1 MNRLGQSFIT
11 LLVFMVFIFAA
22 TRASGDPAPLILPID
37 ASQEQVDLIRQQIGT
52 DRPYPVQF
60 AFFLRDMATFNFGR
74 SVVHRLPVTTMLRD
88 RIGNSLKLYLA
99 STLIVLFRAF
109 PLGMLAATRRGRLP
123 DHIVR
128 FVAAAGQAAPG
139 FWVGLV
145 LIEIFAV
152 QAGVLPVSG
161 MCDSVFSDDCGG
173 IGDWKFFIMPGITHA
188 LLLFASITRLL
199 RSSMLE
205 TLDAEYVK
213 LARAKGVSEIRVVW
227 IHVFRNAL
235 LPIMTFM
242 AIWTGTAVAGS
253 VVTETVFN
261 WPGVGLLFIESVNF
275 RDFPI
280 VQAVVALVAVGVL
293 LANLVVDLLYAV
305 VDPRIRIATG
315 TR

>member
-1 MNRLGQSFIT
+1 
-11 LLVFMVFIFAA
+11 
-22 TRASGDPAPLILPID
+22 
-37 ASQEQVDLIRQQIGT
+37 
-52 DRPYPVQF
+52 
-60 AFFLRDMATFNFGR
+60 
-74 SVVHRLPVTTMLRD
+74 
-88 RIGNSLKLYLA
+88 
-99 STLIVLFRAF
+99 
-109 PLGMLAATRRGRLP
+109 
-123 DHIVR
+123 
-128 FVAAAGQAAPG
+128 
-139 FWVGLV
+139 
-145 LIEIFAV
+145 
-152 QAGVLPVSG
+152 
-161 MCDSVFSDDCGG
+161 
-173 IGDWKFFIMPGITHA
+173 
-188 LLLFASITRLL
+188 
-199 RSSMLE
+199 MLE

-261 WPGVGLLFIESVNF
+261 WPGVGRLFIESVNF